1 MRATELA
8 EFLRRRREALR
19 PEDVGLVTGSRRR
32 VVGMRR
38 EEVAAQVGM
47 SVNYY
52 TRLEQGRGP
61 QPSISMLGAI
71 ARAMRLT
78 NDERDYLYRVA
89 GHAAPDRALE
99 SAHVAPGLL
108 RVLDRLH
115 DTPALI
121 LSPLLE
127 TLVAND
133 MAIALFGDHTART
146 GLDRYDVYRWFT
158 DPAAR
163 EVYPAADHERQ
174 SRAVV
179 ANLRVAYGQMGPRSR
194 AAEIVRVLQNRS
206 PQFAALWDRHEVA
219 RRFEDHKVLI
229 HPQLGPLE
237 LDCQALFTE
246 DGAQT
251 LLTLTAAP
259 RSAASEQLALLAVVG
274 AQPF

>member
-1 MRATELA
+1 MRTTELA

-19 PEDVGLVTGSRRR
+19 PEDVGLVAGSRRR
-32 VVGMRR
+32 VTGMRR
-38 EEVAAQVGM
+38 EEVAGLTGM

-61 QPSISMLGAI
+61 QPSTSMLAAI
-71 ARAMRLT
+71 ARAMRLSS
-78 NDERDYLYRVA
+78 DERDYLYRLA
-89 GHAAPDRALE
+89 GHAAPDRALN

-108 RVLDRLH
+108 RLLDRLD

-121 LSPLLE
+121 LSALLE

-158 DPAAR
+158 DAAAR
-163 EVYPAADHERQ
+163 SVYPAADHDRQ

-179 ANLRVAYGQMGPRSR
+179 ANLRVAYGQMGPKSR
-194 AAEIVRVLQNRS
+194 AAEIVRALQARS
-206 PQFAALWDRHEVA
+206 PEFASLWDRHEVS
-219 RRFEDHKVLI
+219 RRFEDHKTLI
-229 HPQLGPLE
+229 HPQIGSLE

-259 RSAASEQLALLAVVG
+259 RSRAREQLDLLAVVG